1 MIRTG
6 WTVQYLIK
14 DSGHWDTWISLP
26 TVYMNQHQASI
37 ARQKYIDSKELD
49 ETEVKIF
56 SVNVVENNQPVYE
69 NEELTKITANLE
81 KNNLSSNPYV
91 DGTGVITDTKKY
103 LRYLS
108 NEALDLNWL
117 NKISICGGD

>member
-6 WTVQYLIK
+6 WIVQYLIK

-37 ARQKYIDSKELD
+37 ARQNHIDSEELD

-56 SVNVVENNQPVYE
+56 SVDVIENDQLVYKK
-69 NEELTKITANLE
+69 LTKVTANLE
-81 KNNLSSNPYV
+81 NNNLSSTYV
-91 DGTGVITDTKKY
+91 DGTEAMH
-103 LRYLS
+103 LS
-108 NEALDLNWL
+108 NEAIGLNWL
-117 NKISICGGD
+117 NKISICGED

>member
-1 MIRTG
+1 MIRNG
-6 WTVQYLIK
+6 WTVQYFM
-14 DSGHWDTWISLP
+14 DTWISLP
-26 TVYMNQHQASI
+26 TVYMNQYQASI

-56 SVNVVENNQPVYE
+56 SVNVVENDQPVYE
-69 NEELTKITANLE
+69 NEELTKITAKLE

>member
-26 TVYMNQHQASI
+26 TVYMNQYQASI

-56 SVNVVENNQPVYE
+56 SVNVVENDQPVYK
-69 NEELTKITANLE
+69 NEKLTKVTANLE
-81 KNNLSSNPYV
+81 KNNFSSNPYV
-91 DGTGVITDTKKY
+91 DGTEAMP
-103 LRYLS
+103 LS
-108 NEALDLNWL
+108 NKAIDLNWL
-117 NKISICGGD
+117 NKISICGGN

>member
-14 DSGHWDTWISLP
+14 DSGHWDTWIPLP

-56 SVNVVENNQPVYE
+56 SVDVIENDQLVYKK
-69 NEELTKITANLE
+69 LTKVTANLE
-81 KNNLSSNPYV
+81 KNNLSSNPYA
-91 DGTGVITDTKKY
+91 DGT
-103 LRYLS
+103 
-108 NEALDLNWL
+108 EAIGLNWL